1 MSNTLVSILKA
12 CEQNGEHK
20 LVYDYGW
27 LFWYL
32 PWKGRQIEHVQFL
45 LFVIIIIFYFV
56 CKKLYIYIYVYIY

>member
-27 LFWYL
+27 LFCYL
-32 PWKGRQIEHVQFL
+32 PWKRRQVEHVQFL
-45 LFVIIIIFYFV
+45 LFVVIIIIII
-56 CKKLYIYIYVYIY
+56 LYVKNDVY